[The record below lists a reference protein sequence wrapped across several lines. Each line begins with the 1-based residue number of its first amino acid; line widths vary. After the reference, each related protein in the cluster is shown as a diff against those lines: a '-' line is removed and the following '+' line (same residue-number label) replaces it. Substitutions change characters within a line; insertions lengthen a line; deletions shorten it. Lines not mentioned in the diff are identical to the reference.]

1 MNAPL
6 PCIALAGPTAS
17 GKTAAALH
25 VAQTLSG
32 RGLQVEIISVDS
44 ALVYRG
50 MDIGTAK
57 PTAAERAVCPHH
69 LIDIRDPAQA
79 YSAAEFAAEASALI
93 QTLQARGALPLLV
106 GGTMLYLKALVEGL
120 DALPAANAEV
130 RAELDQQATE
140 RGWPALH
147 AELARIDPVTA
158 ARLAPADAQRI
169 QRALEVWRLSGQP
182 LSSFHSASNR
192 PASPLAS
199 MPVISLEPQ
208 ERSWLHQRIAGRVD
222 LMIAQG
228 LEAEVA
234 ALMARGDL
242 HPELPS
248 MRCVGYRQ
256 TWSMLQGQVGR
267 DLWREQ
273 VVAATRQLA
282 KRQLTWLRSWP
293 NRAVMPCDTSSSAA
307 LEEAVLQRI
316 TAYLS
321 A

>member
-1 MNAPL
+1 
-6 PCIALAGPTAS
+6 
-17 GKTAAALH
+17 
-25 VAQTLSG
+25 
-32 RGLQVEIISVDS
+32 
-44 ALVYRG
+44 
-50 MDIGTAK
+50 
-57 PTAAERAVCPHH
+57 
-69 LIDIRDPAQA
+69 
-79 YSAAEFAAEASALI
+79 
-93 QTLQARGALPLLV
+93 
-106 GGTMLYLKALVEGL
+106 MLYLKALVEGL
-120 DALPAANAEV
+120 DALPAADAEI
-130 RAELDQQATE
+130 RADLDQQAAE

-169 QRALEVWRLSGQP
+169 QRALEVWHLSGRP
-182 LSSFHSASNR
+182 LSSFHRPADR

-199 MPVISLEPQ
+199 MPMISLEPLD
-208 ERSWLHQRIAGRVD
+208 RAWLHQRIARRVD
-222 LMIAQG
+222 LMIDQG

-242 HPELPS
+242 YPELPS

-256 TWSMLQGQVGR
+256 TWSMLQGQIGR
-267 DLWREQ
+267 ELWREQ

-293 NRAVMPCDTSSSAA
+293 NRTVIACDSSASGA

-316 TAYLS
+316 TTHLS